1 MSSASSVV
9 LINLAARRYDYH
21 KTILIQRW
29 YFDASLHAILNHN
42 NKQVLQTR
50 VLRSIYR
57 RIQSTEEN
65 QNRILFNSLR
75 SMAKFNQP
83 LNSRIAVVSQIII
96 YNMRILQSE
105 MYVLKSSDRDVG
117 LQFSCINILPI
128 FIYSLTLIMILLFI
142 TLEVY
147 F

>member
-1 MSSASSVV
+1 
-9 LINLAARRYDYH
+9 
-21 KTILIQRW
+21 
-29 YFDASLHAILNHN
+29 
-42 NKQVLQTR
+42 
-50 VLRSIYR
+50 
-57 RIQSTEEN
+57 
-65 QNRILFNSLR
+65 
-75 SMAKFNQP
+75 MAKFNQP